1 MVNATNYPNKNCSL
15 SFVTEVLLPPYS
27 NSLTLPPLAME
38 ARGKYDFNATAEDEL
53 SFRQGDILKI
63 LGSQDE
69 WFKAE
74 LHGQEGFVPQNY
86 IERQT
91 PSWFKETA
99 SRSSAEELLMSREVG
114 GFLIRGSQ
122 SSPGEF
128 SISVR
133 HEFDVQHFKVM
144 KDSKGHYFLW
154 SEKFTSLNKLV
165 DFYKN
170 TSISKQRGIYL
181 SDGSRDD
188 QSPSAP
194 QPLKRGSLPEERSYG
209 APTAAT
215 SHRRASDL
223 PHSQQSKRPGMEE
236 RAHTIGTPGRNTPL
250 TSLPAPQRTS
260 ETMPHSQRAVIQ
272 VKAVYDFTAEEGDE
286 LGFRA
291 GDVIDIL
298 DRSDPS
304 WWKGRLRGK
313 SGLFPANYTTP
324 L

>member
-1 MVNATNYPNKNCSL
+1 
-15 SFVTEVLLPPYS
+15 
-27 NSLTLPPLAME
+27 ME
-38 ARGKYDFNATAEDEL
+38 ARGKYEFNATAEDEL
-53 SFRQGDILKI
+53 SFRKGDILKI

-170 TSISKQRGIYL
+170 TSISKQRDIYL
-181 SDGSRDD
+181 RDGSRDD

-260 ETMPHSQRAVIQ
+260 ETIPHPQRAVMQ

-298 DRSDPS
+298 DHSDPS

>member
-1 MVNATNYPNKNCSL
+1 
-15 SFVTEVLLPPYS
+15 
-27 NSLTLPPLAME
+27 ME
-38 ARGKYDFNATAEDEL
+38 ARGKFEFNATAEDEL
-53 SFRQGDILKI
+53 SFRKGDILKI
-63 LGSQDE
+63 LGSQVE
-69 WFKAE
+69 WLKAE

-170 TSISKQRGIYL
+170 TSISKQRDIYL
-181 SDGSRDD
+181 RDDSRDD

-236 RAHTIGTPGRNTPL
+236 RAHTIGTPGRNTPQ
-250 TSLPAPQRTS
+250 TSLPAPKRTS
-260 ETMPHSQRAVIQ
+260 ETMPHPQRAVIQ
-272 VKAVYDFTAEEGDE
+272 VKAVYNFTAEEGDE
-286 LGFRA
+286 LGFHA

-298 DRSDPS
+298 DHSDPS

>member
-1 MVNATNYPNKNCSL
+1 
-15 SFVTEVLLPPYS
+15 
-27 NSLTLPPLAME
+27 ME
-38 ARGKYDFNATAEDEL
+38 ATGKYEFNATAEDEL
-53 SFRQGDILKI
+53 SFRKGDILKI

-86 IERQT
+86 TERQT

-170 TSISKQRGIYL
+170 TSISKTRDIYL
-181 SDGSRDD
+181 RDGSRDD

-209 APTAAT
+209 APTAAM

-223 PHSQQSKRPGMEE
+223 PHSQQSKRPGMEV

-260 ETMPHSQRAVIQ
+260 ETMPHPQRAVIQ

-298 DRSDPS
+298 DHSDPS

>member
-1 MVNATNYPNKNCSL
+1 MVNATNYRNKNCSL
-15 SFVTEVLLPPYS
+15 LSFVTEDRLQSYS

-38 ARGKYDFNATAEDEL
+38 ARGKYEFNATAEDEL
-53 SFRQGDILKI
+53 SFRKGDILKI

-91 PSWFKETA
+91 P
-99 SRSSAEELLMSREVG
+99 
-114 GFLIRGSQ
+114 
-122 SSPGEF
+122 
-128 SISVR
+128 R

-181 SDGSRDD
+181 RDGSRDD

-209 APTAAT
+209 APTAAM

-260 ETMPHSQRAVIQ
+260 ETIPHPQRAVVQ